1 MFSVTEPNG
10 AQAQHTNG
18 TTPNGHHY
26 PDVSTPAIT
35 SGTLAPQHAATLS
48 DESAIS
54 ADAIQARGYWT
65 ETDRDNL
72 DALGFARRQCLVP
85 ALVIPLHNWRGER
98 VSYLLRAD
106 IPRNE
111 TTNGKPIKYEKPAGT
126 SAVLDIAP
134 LTRADIDAPGKPLII
149 TEGAKK
155 ADAAASQG
163 LCAINLSGVHGFR
176 GTNTKGGVT
185 ALADWENIAL
195 KGRTV
200 FIAYDSDVA
209 TKTQVELAMR
219 RLIPFLQAFGATV
232 KVIYLPEGANGAK
245 TGLDDF
251 FARGGT
257 VAELFALAR
266 DLEPIEES
274 RRKRKEA
281 KNAQVLESLRA
292 GGVPLIETNDRQ
304 SDDEL
309 TDLAKAVE
317 SYNTQTPR
325 IFHGAG
331 GLVHI
336 QRDKDGEPFLMPL
349 SLEAMQ
355 VLAGKAAR
363 WISTSEREG
372 IRNIAPPR
380 DLCANFLKAPADWRG
395 ILPIDAIK
403 TAPFVNAD
411 NTLCATPG
419 YHANARIWLSLPDG
433 FALPDTTPTPENTEY
448 SKRLILETL
457 LGEVAFVDDASRAHA
472 VGLMVLPFVRALID
486 DQTPLHLFDAPTQSS
501 GKTYAAQICV
511 APFSEAIPS
520 PEKKNDEENRKS
532 LFAQL
537 ATGCSHVFLDNIKGR
552 LSDPTLAA
560 AITVKSMKDR
570 LIGTGQMVTVSTRV
584 TWLATSNNAELD
596 RDAVS
601 RCIMIRLDTN
611 DENPEGREFCGDPL
625 RYIAANRAQVIGA
638 ILTLVRAWQAAGSP
652 EKSGKRLSRF
662 PRWERVIGGIL
673 EMNGI
678 GGFLDNIQ
686 DARNTLDPET
696 DAWRVF
702 VTTWHAEHGSSYLTT
717 KELLPVALKCDEMAA
732 IIGEK
737 EGQTTRL
744 GKLLLSKRDKV
755 FCGLKISRVAES
767 TRVAKWRVSPN
778 QSKTDEKLQ
787 VLRDIRDT
795 PYPTRNPVFLS
806 LNTEKD
812 NEVIKCGLSDTLCS
826 DPRNP
831 KHLHETA
838 ESEAPHQP
846 HQKPERAVQDFSR
859 VEALSEMAAVAAVA
873 AVPTVNETDEG
884 DPGKV
889 VAQAWKKFRSGAI
902 SEAQRDALLRYANAT
917 DENEVV

>member
-1 MFSVTEPNG
+1 MNKSLAEL
-10 AQAQHTNG
+10 QR
-18 TTPNGHHY
+18 NGHTENDAIHNGNEYSNGSGYHY
-26 PDVSTPAIT
+26 PDAPQTPIT
-35 SGTLAPQHAATLS
+35 SGTLDAKHVATLS
-48 DESAIS
+48 NDSAIS
-54 ADAIQARGYWT
+54 ADAIHARGYWT
-65 ETDRDNL
+65 ETNRDNL
-72 DALGFARRQCLVP
+72 KLLGFAPKQCLVP
-85 ALVIPLHNWRGER
+85 ALVIPLYNWRGDP

-126 SAVLDIAP
+126 TAVLDVAP
-134 LTRADIDAPGKPLII
+134 LTRADIDDPTKPLII

-176 GTNTKGGVT
+176 GTNAKGGIT
-185 ALADWENIAL
+185 ALADFENVAHNN
-195 KGRTV
+195 RPEYVV
-200 FIAYDSDVA
+200 FDSDVT
-209 TKTQVELAMR
+209 TKPQVESALR
-219 RLIPFLQAFGATV
+219 RLCPLLQRRGAVV
-232 KVIYLPEGANGAK
+232 KVVYLPEGANGEK

-257 VAELFALAR
+257 VAELFSLAR
-266 DLEPIEES
+266 DMEPLEES

-281 KNAQVLESLRA
+281 KNAEVLETLKA

-309 TDLAKAVE
+309 TDLAKAIE
-317 SYNTQTPR
+317 SYNAQTPR

-336 QRDKDGEPFLMPL
+336 QRDKNGEPFLMAL

-372 IRNIAPPR
+372 IRNISPPR
-380 DLCANFLKAPADWRG
+380 DLCANFLKAPDDWRG
-395 ILPIDAIK
+395 IPPIDAIK
-403 TAPFVNAD
+403 TAPFVDAD
-411 NTLCATPG
+411 GSICATAG
-419 YHANARIWLSLPDG
+419 YHSKARIWLSLPDG
-433 FALPDTTPTPENTEY
+433 FTLPDTAPTPDNVEY
-448 SKRLILETL
+448 SKQLILKKL
-457 LGEVAFVDDASRAHA
+457 LGEVAFADDASRAQA

-537 ATGCSHVFLDNIKGR
+537 ATGCSHIFLDNIKGR

-601 RCIMIRLDTN
+601 RCIRIRLDTN

-662 PRWERVIGGIL
+662 PYWERVIGGIL
-673 EMNGI
+673 EANNI
-678 GGFLDNIQ
+678 VGFLDTIH
-686 DARNTLDPET
+686 DDRSALDPAT

-702 VTTWHAEHGSSYLTT
+702 VATWHEQHGASYLTT
-717 KELLPVALKCDEMAA
+717 KELLPVALKCDEMAD

-737 EGQTTRL
+737 DGQATRL
-744 GKLLLSKRDKV
+744 GKMLRSKRDKV
-755 FCGLKISRVAES
+755 FGGFKISRSSGS
-767 TRVAKWRVSPN
+767 TNVAKWRVSQN
-778 QSKTDEKLQ
+778 QPENTKNNRVS
-787 VLRDIRDT
+787 RDNRDT
-795 PYPTRNPVFLS
+795 LYPTRNPVFLS
-806 LNTEKD
+806 PNQENN
-812 NEVIKCGLSDTLCS
+812 NEVTKRGLSDTPYS
-826 DPRNP
+826 DPTNP
-831 KHLHETA
+831 INPIETA
-838 ESEAPHQP
+838 G
-846 HQKPERAVQDFSR
+846 
-859 VEALSEMAAVAAVA
+859 VEYS
-873 AVPTVNETDEG
+873 
-884 DPGKV
+884 
-889 VAQAWKKFRSGAI
+889 I
-902 SEAQRDALLRYANAT
+902 
-917 DENEVV
+917 